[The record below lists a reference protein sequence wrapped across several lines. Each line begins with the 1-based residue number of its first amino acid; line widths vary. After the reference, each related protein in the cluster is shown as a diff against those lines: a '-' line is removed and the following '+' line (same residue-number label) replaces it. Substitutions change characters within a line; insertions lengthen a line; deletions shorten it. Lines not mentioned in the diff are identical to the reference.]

1 MLKTILSISGKPG
14 LYKLVSHGKN
24 MLIVESLTDN
34 KRVPAYA
41 KDKVISLG
49 DIAIYTD
56 ETEVPLHEVL
66 TSVKNK
72 EEGKA
77 ASLVPSKATTDQLR
91 AYFAEVLPSYDRE
104 RVYPSDIKKLL
115 SWYNILI
122 NAGITD
128 FTPEDAPLF
137 QQLHDAPWEEDVVIT
152 PYFTLHKH
160 RADFEEVNF
169 HEYFDMVFFDAFAPE
184 KQPEMWNEQLFRSLY
199 VTMNTG
205 GILTTYCA
213 KGVIRRL
220 LQAVGFRV
228 ERLPGPPGGKR
239 EILRATKVIGN
250 QELKQSI
257 IQP

>member
-77 ASLVPSKATTDQLR
+77 ASLVPLKPRRTNCVRTLPRYCLAMIVSVFIRATSRNYSL
-91 AYFAEVLPSYDRE
+91 
-104 RVYPSDIKKLL
+104 
-115 SWYNILI
+115 
-122 NAGITD
+122 GIT
-128 FTPEDAPLF
+128 
-137 QQLHDAPWEEDVVIT
+137 
-152 PYFTLHKH
+152 
-160 RADFEEVNF
+160 
-169 HEYFDMVFFDAFAPE
+169 
-184 KQPEMWNEQLFRSLY
+184 S
-199 VTMNTG
+199 
-205 GILTTYCA
+205 
-213 KGVIRRL
+213 
-220 LQAVGFRV
+220 
-228 ERLPGPPGGKR
+228 
-239 EILRATKVIGN
+239 
-250 QELKQSI
+250 
-257 IQP
+257 

>member
-72 EEGKA
+72 EEGKT

-91 AYFAEVLPSYDRE
+91 AYFAEVLPSYDRDE
-104 RVYPSDIKKLL
+104 S
-115 SWYNILI
+115 
-122 NAGITD
+122 
-128 FTPEDAPLF
+128 
-137 QQLHDAPWEEDVVIT
+137 
-152 PYFTLHKH
+152 
-160 RADFEEVNF
+160 
-169 HEYFDMVFFDAFAPE
+169 
-184 KQPEMWNEQLFRSLY
+184 
-199 VTMNTG
+199 
-205 GILTTYCA
+205 
-213 KGVIRRL
+213 VIRYLGKYTHRIAISNYRIKDMTESTVTFSAKDYKN
-220 LQAVGFRV
+220 Q
-228 ERLPGPPGGKR
+228 GPAGKGKR
-239 EILRATKVIGN
+239 VRG
-250 QELKQSI
+250 
-257 IQP
+257 

>member
-104 RVYPSDIKKLL
+104 R
-115 SWYNILI
+115 YNILI

-128 FTPEDAPLF
+128 FTPEDAP
-137 QQLHDAPWEEDVVIT
+137 A
-152 PYFTLHKH
+152 
-160 RADFEEVNF
+160 
-169 HEYFDMVFFDAFAPE
+169 E
-184 KQPEMWNEQLFRSLY
+184 KEAAEKE
-199 VTMNTG
+199 
-205 GILTTYCA
+205 A
-213 KGVIRRL
+213 
-220 LQAVGFRV
+220 
-228 ERLPGPPGGKR
+228 E
-239 EILRATKVIGN
+239 
-250 QELKQSI
+250 
-257 IQP
+257 